1 MLETKYDAKQV
12 EQGKY
17 AKWLKEGYFKAGDLS
32 KKPYCIVIPPPNV
45 TGKLHIGH
53 TLDNALQDSIIL
65 YKRMRG
71 YDCLWLPGMD
81 HAGIA
86 TQAKVDARLKEL
98 GISRYDLGREGFLKK
113 AWEWKDEYAAFIKEQ
128 WAKTGL
134 SVDYS
139 KERFTLD
146 EGLSKAVI
154 KVFVD
159 YYKDGL
165 IYQGKRVIN
174 WDPVAKTALS
184 NIEVVHKDVK
194 GKMYYFRYHLVDSDE
209 TFDVATTRP
218 ETMFGDVCVVVNPKD
233 EKLCHLIGKKC
244 INPANGD
251 ILPIIGDEYIE
262 IGFGTGAMKCTPAH
276 DPNDYQIALRHNLE
290 MPVCMNE
297 DATMNSLCGEFE
309 GMDRYECRDLTVK
322 RIEEQGQLVKIEE
335 IEHSVGFSE
344 RTDTMV
350 EPYLSKQWF
359 VKMKPLADDVLKHQE
374 NEDTKINFYP
384 KRFEKTFTGW
394 LEDIEDW
401 CISRQLWWGHR
412 IPVYYHKD
420 TGEIYCEYDP
430 PKDIE
435 NYVQD
440 EDVLDTWF
448 SSALWPFST
457 LGWPEKTDLLE
468 RYFPTDCLV
477 TGYDIIFFWV
487 ARMAVA
493 SRYFMHDRPFKDC
506 LIHGLVRDDKGR
518 KMSKSLGNG
527 IDPID
532 VINKYGYD
540 SLRLFLTCNS
550 TPGYD
555 INFSV
560 EKIEAS
566 WNFINKLWNATRFV
580 LMNIDED
587 YKYSKPVLTND
598 TDNWIIY
605 KLNNIIDKTTMNIDR
620 YEMAI
625 AGNELESFIWDDFCA
640 SYIEFSKVALN
651 SDDKDLKHKTLDTL
665 VYVLDAIVRLL
676 HPFVPFVTEELYQA
690 IHGENVSICTALW
703 PEKMDCDENSAKHV
717 DVLLEIIKASRELR
731 TENNVKPSKELEL
744 QVESFDLSDSDK
756 SILLRMTKLVVV
768 DSIDDETIVRPISA
782 GKISFKMSE
791 VVNKQEE
798 LEKIAKE
805 LTRLEGEIKRSTN
818 ILSNEK
824 FLAKA
829 PEAKV
834 NEEKDKL
841 AKYQESY
848 KILLEK
854 KEELSK

>member
-1 MLETKYDAKQV
+1 
-12 EQGKY
+12 
-17 AKWLKEGYFKAGDLS
+17 
-32 KKPYCIVIPPPNV
+32 
-45 TGKLHIGH
+45 
-53 TLDNALQDSIIL
+53 
-65 YKRMRG
+65 
-71 YDCLWLPGMD
+71 
-81 HAGIA
+81 
-86 TQAKVDARLKEL
+86 
-98 GISRYDLGREGFLKK
+98 
-113 AWEWKDEYAAFIKEQ
+113 
-128 WAKTGL
+128 
-134 SVDYS
+134 
-139 KERFTLD
+139 
-146 EGLSKAVI
+146 
-154 KVFVD
+154 
-159 YYKDGL
+159 
-165 IYQGKRVIN
+165 
-174 WDPVAKTALS
+174 
-184 NIEVVHKDVK
+184 
-194 GKMYYFRYHLVDSDE
+194 
-209 TFDVATTRP
+209 
-218 ETMFGDVCVVVNPKD
+218 
-233 EKLCHLIGKKC
+233 
-244 INPANGD
+244 
-251 ILPIIGDEYIE
+251 
-262 IGFGTGAMKCTPAH
+262 MKCTPAH

-493 SRYFMHDRPFKDC
+493 SRYFMKDRPFKDC

-605 KLNNIIDKTTMNIDR
+605 KLNNIIDKTTTNIDR

-640 SYIEFSKVALN
+640 SYIEFSKAALN

-744 QVESFDLSDSDK
+744 QVEGFDLSDSDK

-805 LTRLEGEIKRSTN
+805 LSRLEGEIKRSTN

>member
-17 AKWLKEGYFKAGDLS
+17 AKWLKEGYFKAGDPS

-640 SYIEFSKVALN
+640 SYIEFSKTALN

-744 QVESFDLSDSDK
+744 QVEGFDLSDSDK

-805 LTRLEGEIKRSTN
+805 LSRLEGEIKRSTN